1 MKNKEADTELESRLL
16 EILVHPCRI
25 EDIRRELPN
34 AGKNNLKNALDALV
48 ADGRVMKNKKN
59 RFAVSAHY
67 GCAAGTYLATERAFA
82 FVAPDYPEGEA
93 KPDDLFIPPNASGG
107 AWHGDR
113 VLVKVSERKN
123 NRGRKEAT
131 VIRVLGRAGKEL
143 TGELVQ
149 RGKAF
154 FVQPTSKKYPEIA
167 VDKHD
172 LGEAAVGDCVAVSI
186 SHYGDEQFMPQGVVR
201 VDLGESGTME
211 AAIAAVLHENGV
223 YDVFP
228 NEVLEQALA
237 IPQEVD
243 MGTAG
248 KRLDLRDKLIF
259 TIDGDD
265 AKDFDD
271 AVSLEKLEN
280 GHYLLGVHIADVSH
294 YVTPDSPLDAE
305 AFRRGTSVYFPGHVV
320 PMLPFALSNGICSL
334 NEGEDRLAFSC
345 LMRLDEN
352 GEIRSYKFVKSVIC
366 SRVKG
371 VYKEINALL
380 EPLESETDADLTDLK
395 TKYEAVLDQLP
406 TMDELYRK
414 RLVLRK
420 ARGGMEIES
429 NEAKLVMDENGRCID
444 IVKRDRG
451 TSECMIEEFML
462 LANQCAANAGRT
474 NKVPFVY
481 RVHEAP
487 DAEKMEK
494 LSATL
499 LACGL
504 NAKFKNPIPT
514 QLELAALLD
523 ETRGQPIQIP
533 VHTGILRSMQKARYA
548 PQPLGHY
555 GLVLADY
562 AHFTSPIRRYPDLA
576 IHRILTEMLNGV
588 SASQLQRDFNEFAQQ
603 ASEKSSKQE
612 VAAVRIERDVEDL
625 YKAEYMHNHL
635 GEVYT
640 GTVAGITP
648 RGVFVE
654 LDNTVEGFVPA
665 AQLCKG
671 EPQVIDGVSMLDP
684 LTGKSWML
692 GSSMKIRVAA
702 ADVALGRIDFEYM
715 VE

>member
-201 VDLGESGTME
+201 ADLGESGTME

-294 YVTPDSPLDAE
+294 YVRPGSALDAE
-305 AFRRGTSVYFPGHVV
+305 AFARGTSVYYADSVI
-320 PMLPFALSNGICSL
+320 PMLPRQLSNGICSL
-334 NEGEDRLAFSC
+334 NEGADRLAFSC
-345 LMRLDEN
+345 MMELDAA
-352 GEIRSYKFVKSVIC
+352 GRVVDYAFVKSVIR

-371 VYKEINALL
+371 VYKEVNAIFDGTADNALRQRYAAVAQEL
-380 EPLESETDADLTDLK
+380 PL
-395 TKYEAVLDQLP
+395 
-406 TMDELYRK
+406 MRELYHK
-414 RLVLRK
+414 LAKLRA
-420 ARGGMEIES
+420 ARGAMDIES
-429 NEAKLVMDENGRCID
+429 GEAKLVLDEAGRCVD
-444 IVKRDRG
+444 VVKRERG
-451 TSECMIEEFML
+451 EAEQMIEEFML
-462 LANQCAANAGRT
+462 LANSSAAALARRL
-474 NKVPFVY
+474 KLPFVY

-487 DAEKMEK
+487 DPERIEK
-494 LSATL
+494 LKQTL
-499 LACGL
+499 TAAGVDFHF
-504 NAKFKNPIPT
+504 AGDTPT
-514 QLELAALLD
+514 TLELAKLLAD
-523 ETRGQPIQIP
+523 TRGTNLERP
-533 VHTGILRSMQKARYA
+533 VHTSVLRSMAKAKYE
-548 PQPLGHY
+548 PQPKGHF
-555 GLVLADY
+555 GLALADY

-576 IHRILTEMLNGV
+576 IHRILSDVCAGMDDGAVQKKYAQFTAE
-588 SASQLQRDFNEFAQQ
+588 ASVQS
-603 ASEKSSKQE
+603 SERE
-612 VAAVRIERDVEDL
+612 VLAMTAERDVEDC
-625 YKAEYMHNHL
+625 YKAEYMRRFE
-635 GEVYT
+635 GEEFD
-640 GTVAGITP
+640 
-648 RGVFVE
+648 GVISSVTQFGLYVE
-654 LDNTVEGFVPA
+654 LPNTVEGLVRAQALSENALTLIEGVALRDILSGREWRLGGVMRVRVAGVDVSQGNVDFVPA
-665 AQLCKG
+665 Q
-671 EPQVIDGVSMLDP
+671 EQ
-684 LTGKSWML
+684 
-692 GSSMKIRVAA
+692 
-702 ADVALGRIDFEYM
+702 
-715 VE
+715 

>member
-67 GCAAGTYLATERAFA
+67 GCVTGTYLATERAFAFVPPDVAEGEPRPDGTYLATERALA

-201 VDLGESGTME
+201 ADLGESGTME

-259 TIDGDD
+259 T
-265 AKDFDD
+265 
-271 AVSLEKLEN
+271 
-280 GHYLLGVHIADVSH
+280 
-294 YVTPDSPLDAE
+294 
-305 AFRRGTSVYFPGHVV
+305 RR
-320 PMLPFALSNGICSL
+320 
-334 NEGEDRLAFSC
+334 
-345 LMRLDEN
+345 
-352 GEIRSYKFVKSVIC
+352 
-366 SRVKG
+366 
-371 VYKEINALL
+371 
-380 EPLESETDADLTDLK
+380 
-395 TKYEAVLDQLP
+395 
-406 TMDELYRK
+406 
-414 RLVLRK
+414 
-420 ARGGMEIES
+420 
-429 NEAKLVMDENGRCID
+429 
-444 IVKRDRG
+444 
-451 TSECMIEEFML
+451 
-462 LANQCAANAGRT
+462 
-474 NKVPFVY
+474 
-481 RVHEAP
+481 
-487 DAEKMEK
+487 
-494 LSATL
+494 
-499 LACGL
+499 
-504 NAKFKNPIPT
+504 
-514 QLELAALLD
+514 
-523 ETRGQPIQIP
+523 
-533 VHTGILRSMQKARYA
+533 
-548 PQPLGHY
+548 
-555 GLVLADY
+555 
-562 AHFTSPIRRYPDLA
+562 
-576 IHRILTEMLNGV
+576 
-588 SASQLQRDFNEFAQQ
+588 
-603 ASEKSSKQE
+603 
-612 VAAVRIERDVEDL
+612 
-625 YKAEYMHNHL
+625 
-635 GEVYT
+635 
-640 GTVAGITP
+640 
-648 RGVFVE
+648 
-654 LDNTVEGFVPA
+654 
-665 AQLCKG
+665 
-671 EPQVIDGVSMLDP
+671 
-684 LTGKSWML
+684 
-692 GSSMKIRVAA
+692 
-702 ADVALGRIDFEYM
+702 
-715 VE
+715 

>member
-1 MKNKEADTELESRLL
+1 MTGVQTCA
-16 EILVHPCRI
+16 
-25 EDIRRELPN
+25 LP
-34 AGKNNLKNALDALV
+34 
-48 ADGRVMKNKKN
+48 
-59 RFAVSAHY
+59 
-67 GCAAGTYLATERAFA
+67 
-82 FVAPDYPEGEA
+82 
-93 KPDDLFIPPNASGG
+93 ISGG

-201 VDLGESGTME
+201 ADLGESGTME

-334 NEGEDRLAFSC
+334 NPKVDRLAFS
-345 LMRLDEN
+345 
-352 GEIRSYKFVKSVIC
+352 
-366 SRVKG
+366 
-371 VYKEINALL
+371 AL
-380 EPLESETDADLTDLK
+380 
-395 TKYEAVLDQLP
+395 
-406 TMDELYRK
+406 
-414 RLVLRK
+414 
-420 ARGGMEIES
+420 MEI
-429 NEAKLVMDENGRCID
+429 GR
-444 IVKRDRG
+444 
-451 TSECMIEEFML
+451 
-462 LANQCAANAGRT
+462 
-474 NKVPFVY
+474 
-481 RVHEAP
+481 
-487 DAEKMEK
+487 
-494 LSATL
+494 
-499 LACGL
+499 
-504 NAKFKNPIPT
+504 
-514 QLELAALLD
+514 
-523 ETRGQPIQIP
+523 
-533 VHTGILRSMQKARYA
+533 
-548 PQPLGHY
+548 
-555 GLVLADY
+555 
-562 AHFTSPIRRYPDLA
+562 AH
-576 IHRILTEMLNGV
+576 V
-588 SASQLQRDFNEFAQQ
+588 
-603 ASEKSSKQE
+603 
-612 VAAVRIERDVEDL
+612 
-625 YKAEYMHNHL
+625 
-635 GEVYT
+635 
-640 GTVAGITP
+640 
-648 RGVFVE
+648 
-654 LDNTVEGFVPA
+654 
-665 AQLCKG
+665 
-671 EPQVIDGVSMLDP
+671 
-684 LTGKSWML
+684 
-692 GSSMKIRVAA
+692 
-702 ADVALGRIDFEYM
+702 
-715 VE
+715 